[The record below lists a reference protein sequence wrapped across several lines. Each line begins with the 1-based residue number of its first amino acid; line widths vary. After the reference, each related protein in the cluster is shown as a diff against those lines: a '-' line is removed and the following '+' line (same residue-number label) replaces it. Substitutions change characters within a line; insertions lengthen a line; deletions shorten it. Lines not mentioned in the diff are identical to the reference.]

1 MINHAKVKPRSLAAL
16 EVGGKVRFIVRGIV
30 LDWPLKTILDS
41 TVSVQVITRLGWSDT
56 GV

>member
-16 EVGGKVRFIVRGIV
+16 EVGGKVKFIVRGIV

-41 TVSVQVITRLGWSDT
+41 TVSVQVITRLGWSDA